1 MKSIAGIIAML
12 TAFSNAIEAS
22 TEQISSQLEQIKIE
36 LSQTEYAHLV
46 PHPVLGWCGETD
58 APSCHHD

>member
-1 MKSIAGIIAML
+1 ML

-36 LSQTEYAHLV
+36 LAQTASN
-46 PHPVLGWCGETD
+46 
-58 APSCHHD
+58 AAA